1 RNQCGLTH
9 GGTIRTENS
18 GTNKTEIT
26 GTDSPKWL
34 AWFDPKYPEETI
46 FLLPIGCPSA
56 VSV

>member
-1 RNQCGLTH
+1 NQCGLTH

-34 AWFDPKYPEETI
+34 AWFDPKYPSVI
-46 FLLPIGCPSA
+46 NHNPITYQS
-56 VSV
+56 